1 MKFIAPT
8 MLALLFALAT
18 PALATG
24 TVRIQQNN
32 DSVQTY
38 TGVLLKIVGKTLTL
52 TSADGVS
59 TVVISGVDCGDIN
72 TAELI
77 RCTGGKMSL
86 QQDGATNNI
95 PFKHATFY
103 FNLTDQDQT
112 LPLSTMKVGSHSVVF
127 AAQTDKGTFITGHG
141 RLDKEPAK

>member
-1 MKFIAPT
+1 MKPIAPIV
-8 MLALLFALAT
+8 LALVLAFT
-18 PALATG
+18 APAWATG

-38 TGVLLKIVGKTLTL
+38 TGVLLKIVNKTLTL

-59 TVVISGVDCGDIN
+59 TVVISGVDCGDVN

-86 QQDGATNNI
+86 QQDGTTNNI

-112 LPLSTMKVGSHSVVF
+112 LPLSTVKLGPHSVMF
-127 AAQTDKGTFITGHG
+127 AAQTAKGTFITGNG
-141 RLDKEPAK
+141 RLDKEPAQ

>member
-8 MLALLFALAT
+8 TLALVAVFTA
-18 PALATG
+18 PAWATG
-24 TVRIQQNN
+24 TVRIQHNN

-38 TGVLLKIVGKTLTL
+38 TGVLLKIVGKTLIL

-72 TAELI
+72 TAELV

-86 QQDGATNNI
+86 QENGATNNI
-95 PFKHATFY
+95 PFKRATFY
-103 FNLTDQDQT
+103 FNLTDQDKT
-112 LPLSTMKVGSHSVVF
+112 LPLSTMKVGPHSVMF
-127 AAQTDKGTFITGHG
+127 AAQTAKGTFITGDG

>member
-1 MKFIAPT
+1 MKPIAPIVLPLV
-8 MLALLFALAT
+8 LAFTA
-18 PALATG
+18 PAWATG

-38 TGVLLKIVGKTLTL
+38 TGVLLKIVNKTLTL

-59 TVVISGVDCGDIN
+59 TVVISGVDCGDVN

-86 QQDGATNNI
+86 QQDGTTNNI

-103 FNLTDQDQT
+103 FNLTSQDQT
-112 LPLSTMKVGSHSVVF
+112 LPLSTVKLGPHSVMF
-127 AAQTDKGTFITGHG
+127 AAQTAKGTFITGNG
-141 RLDKEPAK
+141 RLDKEPAQ

>member
-1 MKFIAPT
+1 MKFIPPT
-8 MLALLFALAT
+8 MLALVLAF
-18 PALATG
+18 PMLAGATG

-32 DSVQTY
+32 GSVQTY
-38 TGVLLKIVGKTLTL
+38 TGVLLKIVNKTLTL

-72 TAELI
+72 TAEVV

-112 LPLSTMKVGSHSVVF
+112 LPLSTMKIGQHSVMF
-127 AAQTDKGTFITGHG
+127 AAQTAKGTFITGEG
-141 RLDKEPAK
+141 RLDKEPAQ

>member
-1 MKFIAPT
+1 MKIIAPT
-8 MLALLFALAT
+8 MLALLLAIPT
-18 PALATG
+18 PAWATG

-52 TSADGVS
+52 TSSDGVS
-59 TVVISGVDCGDIN
+59 TVVISGADCGDIN
-72 TAELI
+72 TAELV

-103 FNLTDQDQT
+103 FNLTDQELA
-112 LPLSTMKVGSHSVVF
+112 LPLSTMKVSPHSVIF
-127 AAQTDKGTFITGHG
+127 AAQTDKGTFITGDG

>member
-8 MLALLFALAT
+8 LFALLFAFAA

-38 TGVLLKIVGKTLTL
+38 TGVALKIVGKTLTL
-52 TSADGVS
+52 TSEDGVS

-72 TAELI
+72 AAELV

-86 QQDGATNNI
+86 QQDGATDNI
-95 PFKHATFY
+95 PFVHATFY
-103 FNLTDQDQT
+103 FNLTDQDLA
-112 LPLSTMKVGSHSVVF
+112 LPLSTMKVGPHSVIF
-127 AAQTDKGTFITGHG
+127 AAQTAKGTYITGDG